1 VIDII
6 FFVFFTFNQ
15 RNVLNFPNKE
25 TIMGETTFGVMHM
38 RRLTSPSVFFAFIFS
53 LGYFMVWAGFDGEN
67 TMRV

>member
-1 VIDII
+1 
-6 FFVFFTFNQ
+6 
-15 RNVLNFPNKE
+15 
-25 TIMGETTFGVMHM
+25 MGETTFGVMHM